1 MSKEI
6 KLEER
11 QCWYK
16 EGVTCHC
23 DPEGKGCVELAFA
36 NAKLLYCNDKECKW
50 NIDLPYKYEV
60 YRGRG
65 HKPFAD
71 DYFTGVCGR
80 GDVGMARQVIRSSIK
95 VTEAQKFTSCRV
107 RADRTTTTPHMPDP
121 DKIEHH
127 VYDDP
132 KDSDFDAGAF
142 GIR

>member
-1 MSKEI
+1 MSSKEI
-6 KLEER
+6 KIEER
-11 QCWYK
+11 KCWYTPDK
-16 EGVTCHC
+16 MCHC
-23 DPEGKGCVELAFA
+23 TQDQECLELVFA

-50 NIDLPYKYEV
+50 NIALPYKYEV

-80 GDVGMARQVIRSSIK
+80 GDVGMSRQVIRSSIK

-107 RADRTTTTPHMPDP
+107 RADRKTTTPHMPDP

-132 KDSDFDAGAF
+132 TDSDFNSGAY